1 MVANRVVNGDAKP
14 AEFVVF
20 ISYLGQLSGPLN
32 NLGGIYRQLNQTCV
46 DSEKL
51 LKLLDE
57 DLDIQDKPGAL
68 DLVVTDG
75 VVEFENVRFAYD
87 TRLEALKGISFKIPK
102 GSSVAL
108 VSRSQRVDEKGK
120 TTSD

>member
-102 GSSVAL
+102 GCSVAL
-108 VSRSQRVDEKGK
+108 VSCSRGERKHDV
-120 TTSD
+120 